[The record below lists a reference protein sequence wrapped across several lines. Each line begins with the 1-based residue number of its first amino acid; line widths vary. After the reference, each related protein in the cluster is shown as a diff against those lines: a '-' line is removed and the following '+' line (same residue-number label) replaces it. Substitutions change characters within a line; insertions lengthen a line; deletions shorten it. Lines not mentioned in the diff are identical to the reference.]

1 MAKQHP
7 IFEPPTRLKT
17 NQTKIAAL
25 LSVCALI
32 GGLTG
37 CAHTGG
43 STAAEP
49 PGLLRVHPTNPRY
62 FTDGTKYADGS
73 LRAVYLTGSHTWNN
87 LIDIGPGDPPAT
99 FDYPAYLDFLGKHH
113 HNFFRLW
120 SPEEVVLYD
129 AMHNVA
135 PQPWARSG
143 PGTAIDGKP
152 KFDLGQLN
160 QAYFDRM
167 RQRVEAAGR
176 RGIYVAIMFFE
187 GWTIGNKRDRF
198 KYHPFHRDNN
208 VNGIDGDPNRDDRG
222 REVHSL
228 EIPAITKLQEAYIR
242 RVIETVGDL
251 DNVLYEIAN
260 ESGNYSTE
268 WQYHLIRFV
277 KAVEANRPKQH
288 PVGMTFQYT
297 SDTKFRGT
305 NQLLLD
311 SPADWISP
319 NKDAG
324 EWNYKDNP
332 PPADG
337 RKVIVPDTD
346 HLGGIWGTA
355 TWVWK
360 CFTRGHNPIF
370 MDPYDGRVLD
380 DGALPRWESVR
391 TSLGLAHQLARR
403 VNLGAM
409 TPQGALASSGYCL
422 AAAGKEYVVY
432 VPGGDSVTI
441 DLTAAPG
448 SFQVEWLDPREGRS
462 RAGKG
467 VAGAAKRTF
476 QSPFDGDVVLH
487 LKVQ

>member
-1 MAKQHP
+1 
-7 IFEPPTRLKT
+7 
-17 NQTKIAAL
+17 
-25 LSVCALI
+25 VCALI

-99 FDYPAYLDFLGKHH
+99 FDYPAYLDFLAKHD

-120 SPEEVVLYD
+120 MEEEMEWEIERKDKPLVRN
-129 AMHNVA
+129 AMA
-135 PQPWARSG
+135 PLPWARTG
-143 PGTAIDGKP
+143 PGIARDGKP
-152 KFDLGQLN
+152 KFDL
-160 QAYFDRM
+160 
-167 RQRVEAAGR
+167 RQFNPAFFARLRSRVQEAGR
-176 RGIYVAIMFFE
+176 RGIYVGVMLFE
-187 GWTIGNKRDRF
+187 GWVQQQKGGKWRD
-198 KYHPFHRDNN
+198 HPFHPDNN
-208 VNGIDGDPNRDDRG
+208 VNGIDGDANGDGIGTD
-222 REVHSL
+222 VHTL
-228 EIPAITKLQEAYIR
+228 ATPMVTRLQEAYVR
-242 RVIETVGDL
+242 RVIDTVGDL
-251 DNVLYEIAN
+251 DNVLFEIGN
-260 ESGNYSTE
+260 ECGSYSTE
-268 WQYHLIRFV
+268 WQYHLVRFI
-277 KAVEANRPKQH
+277 KECEATKPKQH
-288 PVGMTFQYT
+288 PVGMTFQW
-297 SDTKFRGT
+297 SPNSKLRGT
-305 NQLLLD
+305 NQMLFD

-319 NKDAG
+319 NQFAG
-324 EWNYKDNP
+324 DWNYKTNP

-346 HLGGIWGTA
+346 HLGGIWGNVA
-355 TWVWK
+355 WVWK
-360 CFTRGHNPIF
+360 SFTRGHNPIF
-370 MDPYDGRVLD
+370 MDPYDGSVLD
-380 DGALPRWESVR
+380 DGGATAWASVR
-391 TSLGLAHQLARR
+391 SSMGVASQLARR

-432 VPGGDSVTI
+432 VPGGDSVTV

-448 SFQVEWLDPREGRS
+448 SFQSEWLDPRQGIS
-462 RAGKG
+462 RAGKS